1 MGMFNYLDTPIGELE
16 YLYPNFD
23 DMMRAK
29 KWGSKDPLDVTG
41 NIANRFDVPTGTIET
56 VYGAD
61 GVLGRSNLDPRF
73 GATYKDNNDLVASIL
88 YDQSGR
94 EANINAGLL
103 DGNAYANYIKDPANN
118 STLKVGY
125 EEPGYGFSAAKDS
138 NMGNEYAANFRPID
152 NTSLSFLKNDATK
165 KLMAKYYPD
174 SQSSISAAA
183 TNTNNGT
190 GYTLGYGNQ
199 LTDDSN
205 ISAEAYKNPEDTGLF
220 IKYLL
225 NF

>member
-1 MGMFNYLDTPIGELE
+1 MAEFDYVNTPIGELE
-16 YLYPNFD
+16 YLLPNFEA
-23 DMMRAK
+23 MMRGGNPEATANLA
-29 KWGSKDPLDVTG
+29 SRADVGTG
-41 NIANRFDVPTGTIET
+41 YIDSII
-56 VYGAD
+56 GAD
-61 GVLGRSNLDPRF
+61 AVLGQSTVDPRY
-73 GATYKDNNDLVASIL
+73 GLSYKDNDNLNASLI
-88 YDQSGR
+88 YDQDGR

-103 DGNAYANYIKDPANN
+103 GGNAYANYIKDPANN

-138 NMGNEYAANFRPID
+138 NMWNEYAANFRPTD

-190 GYTLGYGNQ
+190 GYNVGYNNQ
-199 LTDDSN
+199 LTDNSN
-205 ISAEAYKNPEDTGLF
+205 ISVEAYKNQEDTGLL

-225 NF
+225 NI